1 MLRVSGRLVSVDGC
15 LRRLRHDVTG
25 STPPIGTV
33 GDRNAGLFASEPEE
47 PATMAAPN
55 TQTHAPPVRRSI
67 VDVDPVLAESLDAR
81 DRVLARRHAL
91 VMVRELHEGPVAV
104 GSVLREADVGMIVLS
119 GLASRET
126 PFAGGHVLEIHG
138 PEDLVLADDQRQG
151 VRWEVLAAGRV
162 ALLDARF
169 GAVAA
174 RLPSLSAALL
184 ERAGVTAHWLAAR
197 VAVLALPRVED
208 RVLAGLG
215 LLAERWGRVAP
226 DGLVVPGPL
235 THDAIGRLVGARRS
249 TVTLAISALRRDGR
263 IDRRPDG
270 RWVLCDRGQ
279 ASEAMTCLT
288 LV

>member
-1 MLRVSGRLVSVDGC
+1 
-15 LRRLRHDVTG
+15 
-25 STPPIGTV
+25 
-33 GDRNAGLFASEPEE
+33 
-47 PATMAAPN
+47 MAAVQ
-55 TQTHAPPVRRSI
+55 TQAPPLRRSI
-67 VDVDPVLAESLDAR
+67 VELDPGLAESLDLR
-81 DRVLARRHAL
+81 DRALARRHAL
-91 VMVRELHEGPVAV
+91 VDVRDLHDGPVAV
-104 GSVLREADVGMIVLS
+104 GTLVRETDLGMIVLS
-119 GLASRET
+119 GLAARET

-138 PEDLVLADDQRQG
+138 PEDLVLADHERRG
-151 VRWEVLAAGRV
+151 VRWEILAAGRV

-169 GAVAA
+169 GQVAA

-184 ERAGVTAHWLAAR
+184 QRAGATAHWLAAR

-215 LLAERWGRVAP
+215 LLADRWGRVGP

-235 THDAIGRLVGARRS
+235 THEAIGRLVGARRS
-249 TVTLAISALRRDGR
+249 TVTLAISALRREGR

-270 RWVLCDRGQ
+270 RWVLCERRQ